1 MIFTSFQSDSSSENS
16 QPLNPTNNFSM
27 SIASENLVFD
37 LPSARP
43 NIIKVIGVGGAGG
56 NAVNHMFQ
64 TGIHEV
70 DFLLCNTDYQAL
82 ERSRVSMRL
91 QLGPNLTAGRGA
103 GNRPEVGR
111 EAAIETLDDLRA
123 HLGEDTRMV
132 FITAGLGGGTGTGA
146 APVIARL
153 CRELDILTVGIVT
166 LPFSFE
172 GKKRLNQATEGL
184 EQLRT
189 QCDTT
194 LVISNDKVREVYG
207 NLAFDQAFARA
218 DDVLA
223 TAAKGIAEIITIEGH
238 VNVDFSDVNT
248 VLRNSGKAV
257 MGSGLGTGADRAIM
271 AIQEALSSPLL
282 NDNDITG
289 AGSILLNI
297 SSGEQTITLDE
308 IGEINDYIQT
318 AAGSDTNIIWGNCT
332 DPQLADAVRVT
343 VIATGFLGG
352 STESTRRTLVPMAET
367 ATEVNSGISVAAASV
382 VPPATQLPE
391 MEAGARLEI
400 REGKQTLVHT
410 LDGQNSQV
418 LGSSMGSMTPS
429 SEAASRAQDI
439 LQQPIDSQAESQAS
453 AQSAAQTAA
462 PSTSQTSAHPAT
474 QPAEPRTLREH
485 LFGDNAPSKA
495 LFSFFGSS
503 DKNNGP
509 STPPVPQPEEMPVV
523 NPEPVPNSKAGSKLK
538 KKTEATQESKS
549 EVRRGASP
557 QSEPEATLPTATTP
571 IPMAHIP
578 QSPISVP
585 PPVARPAHEDVLGRS
600 ERRRQTLRG
609 LSFRGHEIAGPGE
622 VRSEPAFMRKG
633 VQLSPV
639 ESSDA
644 HPVSRFTLGESPD
657 QRPEIRENNAFL
669 HDNVD

>member
-1 MIFTSFQSDSSSENS
+1 MIFTSFQSDSHSDK
-16 QPLNPTNNFSM
+16 PLNKNPEKKFSM
-27 SIASENLVFD
+27 SNSPENLVFD

-56 NAVNHMFQ
+56 NAVNHMFH

-82 ERSRVSMRL
+82 ERSKVHMRL

-172 GKKRLNQATEGL
+172 GKKRLNQAAEGL
-184 EQLRT
+184 EQLREH
-189 QCDTT
+189 CDTT

-223 TAAKGIAEIITIEGH
+223 TAAKGIAEIITIQGH

-257 MGSGLGTGADRAIM
+257 MGSGLGRGDDRAIA

-282 NDNDITG
+282 SDNDIMG
-289 AGSILLNI
+289 ACSILLNI

-308 IGEINDYIQT
+308 IGEINDYIQN

-332 DPQLADAVRVT
+332 DPQLGDAVRVT
-343 VIATGFLGG
+343 VIATGFVGG
-352 STESTRRTLVPMAET
+352 SVETTRRTLVSAPESMT
-367 ATEVNSGISVAAASV
+367 VHSTEVVPNAFSSASTV
-382 VPPATQLPE
+382 SQSPE
-391 MEAGARLEI
+391 METGGRLEF
-400 REGKQTLVHT
+400 RDGKQTIVHT
-410 LDGQNSQV
+410 LDLQNSRPEDGVVAPKSSSLQDFTQN
-418 LGSSMGSMTPS
+418 GSSLNTAAQS
-429 SEAASRAQDI
+429 SGQTG
-439 LQQPIDSQAESQAS
+439 
-453 AQSAAQTAA
+453 SAAQSSGQTGSAAQSSGQTGAAAQSSGQTGSAATSPIDGQDGMPFTATSA
-462 PSTSQTSAHPAT
+462 PS
-474 QPAEPRTLREH
+474 QPVPQSTEPKTLREH
-485 LFGDNAPSKA
+485 LFGDRSPSKA
-495 LFSFFGSS
+495 LFDLFGSGQKKENS
-503 DKNNGP
+503 TTTSLP
-509 STPPVPQPEEMPVV
+509 SPHSVPPI
-523 NPEPVPNSKAGSKLK
+523 
-538 KKTEATQESKS
+538 
-549 EVRRGASP
+549 
-557 QSEPEATLPTATTP
+557 SEPEFKTTSQPTLSLEGIT
-571 IPMAHIP
+571 
-578 QSPISVP
+578 P
-585 PPVARPAHEDVLGRS
+585 PPPPPPLAQPVYEDVLGRS

-609 LSFRGHEIAGPGE
+609 LSFRGNESAGPGE
-622 VRSEPAFMRKG
+622 VHQEPAFMRKG

-639 ESSDA
+639 EASDSL
-644 HPVSRFTLGESPD
+644 PVSRFTLGESPD
-657 QRPEIRENNAFL
+657 QRPEIRENNAYL

>member
-1 MIFTSFQSDSSSENS
+1 MIFTSFQSDSHSKISPNTNPEN
-16 QPLNPTNNFSM
+16 NISM
-27 SIASENLVFD
+27 SNASENLVFD

-82 ERSRVSMRL
+82 ERSRVQVRL

-111 EAAIETLDDLRA
+111 EAAIETLDDLRV

-172 GKKRLNQATEGL
+172 GKKRLNQAAEGL
-184 EQLRT
+184 EQLREH
-189 QCDTT
+189 CDTI

-223 TAAKGIAEIITIEGH
+223 TAAKGIAEIITIQGH

-257 MGSGLGTGADRAIM
+257 MGSGLGRGEDRAIA

-282 NDNDITG
+282 SDNDITG
-289 AGSILLNI
+289 ACSILLNI

-318 AAGSDTNIIWGNCT
+318 TAGSDTNIIWGNCT
-332 DPQLADAVRVT
+332 DPQLGDAVRVT
-343 VIATGFLGG
+343 VIATGFVGG
-352 STESTRRTLVPMAET
+352 SIQATRCTLVSAPET
-367 ATEVNSGISVAAASV
+367 TSVHHTELASTAISSGPVISQS
-382 VPPATQLPE
+382 PE
-391 MEAGARLEI
+391 FNAGARMEL
-400 REGKQTLVHT
+400 RDGKQTLVHT
-410 LDGQNSQV
+410 LVPQNSRPQDRIAEPESN
-418 LGSSMGSMTPS
+418 SSMETVTSQDFTQKVPASKEEAQS
-429 SEAASRAQDI
+429 SV
-439 LQQPIDSQAESQAS
+439 QAESVDQSPANETSGSSNSIESKEDIPPISQAAS
-453 AQSAAQTAA
+453 PASKTNPQT
-462 PSTSQTSAHPAT
+462 P
-474 QPAEPRTLREH
+474 EPKTLREH
-485 LFGDNAPSKA
+485 LFGDRSPSKA
-495 LFSFFGSS
+495 LFDLFGSAQKKDNS
-503 DKNNGP
+503 TTQSFP
-509 STPPVPQPEEMPVV
+509 SPYSVPP
-523 NPEPVPNSKAGSKLK
+523 SL
-538 KKTEATQESKS
+538 ESENKPITRPA
-549 EVRRGASP
+549 VSP
-557 QSEPEATLPTATTP
+557 QSFTPPPPPTAQP
-571 IPMAHIP
+571 L
-578 QSPISVP
+578 
-585 PPVARPAHEDVLGRS
+585 HEDVLGRS

-609 LSFRGHEIAGPGE
+609 LSFRGNDSAGPGE
-622 VRSEPAFMRKG
+622 VQQEPAYMRKG

-639 ESSDA
+639 EASDA
-644 HPVSRFTLGESPD
+644 LPVSRFTLCESPD
-657 QRPEIRENNAFL
+657 QRPEIRENNAYL